1 MICDPNGIFIMT
13 LQASSDASLPA
24 ATAPLSAQEQGI
36 RRSLDVLP
44 QRLRFWHR
52 GQMRSVDQP
61 APHTT
66 LLDFLRIERGDV
78 AVKEACA
85 QGDCGACA
93 VAAACLSDD
102 GQLRWM
108 AINACIKPLAW
119 IHGKAVFSAHDL
131 PPEHPVICAMLARES
146 SQCGFCTP
154 GFVMAL
160 FAAYQEARCTSR
172 EPVFNR
178 EQVLE
183 AISGNLCR
191 CTGYL
196 PIVEAG
202 LAMLQMSPA
211 VDFDQTLDAMRKV
224 LLAEREELPDL
235 NKGLTAILQRRA
247 EQPEAWVVAGATDL
261 GLRITKGHERP
272 VSMIDVSGV
281 SALRTLHTTEAGLT
295 LGAALDLQ
303 TVFECLA
310 ERWPSLRE
318 YLWRFAGRPIRN
330 SATLGGNLGTAS
342 PIGDA
347 IPLLMVLQARV
358 QLLRWDAGAQR
369 VLGRSLAAED
379 FILGYRKT
387 ALAPDELIA
396 AVQIPSDSAN
406 WQVAAWKVSKRFED
420 DISAVSLAVAWRR
433 DQDGRVAA
441 IRLAAGGVADRALR
455 LRSVED
461 LLLGRRFDPAELRQA
476 GEQLKAAIAPISDAR
491 ASAAYRREVCGNLLL
506 RLGAHA

>member
-1 MICDPNGIFIMT
+1 MSDP
-13 LQASSDASLPA
+13 ASTEASMPGEPVRDPDHAQRTGRLMDA
-24 ATAPLSAQEQGI
+24 AP
-36 RRSLDVLP
+36 RH
-44 QRLRFWHR
+44 LRFWHR
-52 GQMRSVDQP
+52 GQMHSVEPP

-119 IHGKAVFSAHDL
+119 IHGKAVFSARDL
-131 PPEHPVICAMLARES
+131 PPAHPVICAMLARES

-160 FAAYQEARCTSR
+160 FAVYQEARDRPGS
-172 EPVFNR
+172 PVFNR
-178 EQVLE
+178 EQVLD

-196 PIVEAG
+196 PIIEAG
-202 LAMLQMSPA
+202 LEMLQRPPA
-211 VDFDQTLDAMRKV
+211 LDFDQGLAAMRRA
-224 LLAEREELPDL
+224 LLAHRVEHPDAHEDL
-235 NKGLTAILQRRA
+235 RAVLQRRA
-247 EQPEAWVVAGATDL
+247 EAPEAWVVAGATDL

-272 VSMIDVSGV
+272 RSMIDISGLG
-281 SALRTLHTTEAGLT
+281 ALRTLQADEAWLT
-295 LGAALDLQ
+295 LGAALNLQ
-303 TVFECLA
+303 TVFQCLV
-310 ERWPSLRE
+310 ERWPSLGE

-347 IPLLMVLQARV
+347 LPVLMVLQARV
-358 QLLRWDAGAQR
+358 QLLRWDPDAQR
-369 VLGRSLAAED
+369 VLGRSLAVED
-379 FILGYRKT
+379 FILGYRQT

-396 AVQIPSDSAN
+396 AVQIPTRSFN

>member
-1 MICDPNGIFIMT
+1 MTTSIMS
-13 LQASSDASLPA
+13 LQASINAPLPA
-24 ATAPLSAQEQGI
+24 APAPSSAGELGI
-36 RRSLDVLP
+36 RRLLDASP
-44 QRLRFWHR
+44 ARLRFWHR
-52 GQMRSVDQP
+52 GQIHSVEQP

-66 LLDFLRIERGDV
+66 LLDFLRIDRGDV

-93 VAAACLSDD
+93 VVAARLDDD
-102 GQLRWM
+102 GQMRWG

-119 IHGKAVFSAHDL
+119 IHGKAVFSARDL
-131 PPEHPVICAMLARES
+131 PPEHPVIRAMLAGES

-160 FAAYQEARCTSR
+160 FAAYQEARFSPG
-172 EPVFNR
+172 EAVFNR

-196 PIVEAG
+196 PIIEAG
-202 LAMLQMSPA
+202 LAMLQLEPA
-211 VDFDQTLDAMRKV
+211 LGFDRELDAMRSA
-224 LLAEREELPDL
+224 LLAEREEFPDL

-247 EQPEAWVVAGATDL
+247 ETPEAWVVAGATDL

-281 SALRTLHTTEAGLT
+281 SALRSLHVDEAWLT

-303 TVFECLA
+303 TVFDFLA
-310 ERWPSLRE
+310 ERWPLLRE

-358 QLLRWDAGAQR
+358 QLLRWDARVQR

-379 FILGYRKT
+379 FILGYRQT
-387 ALAPDELIA
+387 ALAPDELIT
-396 AVQIPSDSAN
+396 AVQIPTNSAN
-406 WQVAAWKVSKRFED
+406 WQVAAWKVSKRYED
-420 DISAVSLAVAWRR
+420 DISAVSLAVAWRS
-433 DQDGRVAA
+433 DQKGRVAA
-441 IRLAAGGVADRALR
+441 MRLAAGGVADRALR
-455 LRSVED
+455 LHSVENF
-461 LLLGRRFDPAELRQA
+461 LLGMRLDPGVLRKA
-476 GEQLKAAIAPISDAR
+476 GERLKAAIAPISDAR
-491 ASAAYRREVCGNLLL
+491 ASAAYRREVCANLLL
-506 RLGAHA
+506 RLVARA